1 MAQNTEQI
9 EARLCAYVDGE
20 LDAVERAEIEKH
32 LAANPAHRLLLHE
45 LMQTRDLLQALPHE
59 RAPQDVAEVL
69 QGHLERSVLLDGPM
83 ELEAQTA
90 GRINRWSQYRAVAA
104 ILLLTAGLAGVI
116 YKILPSNRPQP
127 QFTFA
132 PKESTPTTA
141 PDTSD
146 PATGGERDRTA
157 PAPTESRDAIASK
170 VGDADA
176 IHGKMSASPVLGKEG

>member
-83 ELEAQTA
+83 ELESQSV

-127 QFTFA
+127 QFTFHN
-132 PKESTPTTA
+132 TPTSAPETA
-141 PDTSD
+141 P
-146 PATGGERDRTA
+146 GEGTV
-157 PAPTESRDAIASK
+157 PAPTPSLDAIASK
-170 VGDADA
+170 IGDR
-176 IHGKMSASPVLGKEG
+176 

>member
-32 LAANPAHRLLLHE
+32 LAANPAHRLLLNE
-45 LMQTRDLLQALPHE
+45 LMQTRDLLQALPHVS
-59 RAPQDVAEVL
+59 APQDVSEIL

-83 ELEAQTA
+83 EFETQSA

-127 QFTFA
+127 QFTFHN
-132 PKESTPTTA
+132 PPPTRVIGA
-141 PDTSD
+141 GRDTS
-146 PATGGERDRTA
+146 PKMTGGLTQRE
-157 PAPTESRDAIASK
+157 P
-170 VGDADA
+170 
-176 IHGKMSASPVLGKEG
+176 